1 MEIAFRYSFDT
12 SPYGGGAKPKDTI
25 VKISDPVPEYVYT
38 TWITQYILIITQ
50 NISNIMHHIVYNAEY
65 IEYNEL
71 YIDNNTEYIEYSELY
86 IE

>member
-1 MEIAFRYSFDT
+1 MN
-12 SPYGGGAKPKDTI
+12 
-25 VKISDPVPEYVYT
+25 
-38 TWITQYILIITQ
+38 YIL
-50 NISNIMHHIVYNAEY
+50 NIVHHIVYNAEY